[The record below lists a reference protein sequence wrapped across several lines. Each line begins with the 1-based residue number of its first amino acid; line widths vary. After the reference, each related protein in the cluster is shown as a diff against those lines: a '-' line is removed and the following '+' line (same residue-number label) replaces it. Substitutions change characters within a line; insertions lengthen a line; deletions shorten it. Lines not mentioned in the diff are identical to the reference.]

1 MDKLNFENIGKV
13 FNDVT
18 DSPEWE
24 ELQAKFN
31 HCDDI
36 FLFGHGGNLAV
47 ADHASADI
55 SRLSNGTKNAQAPG
69 SAIVA
74 TSLINDTSF
83 DDWLV
88 QWLQQRLVSYN
99 EGQLNKSL
107 VLGISSTGTSTDII
121 KALEYANLKGMQIAV
136 ITSYPIQT
144 KIDNLTEV
152 IQGVEFYHTA
162 EVLSLLLTYQ
172 LTVGSGKATPPI
184 FQNKPKDLEQ
194 LNRKQGASKERQYS
208 YPDEHVNIAIDFDGV
223 IHRNSKGYFDG
234 TIYDEVVEGAR
245 EALEEISK
253 TYTIIIYT
261 AKARHDRGFVDGK
274 SGTQLIWEWLEE
286 NKLDHLISK
295 VTAEKPRAVAY
306 IDDKAIK
313 FSDWN
318 AVLKSVSELS

>member
-194 LNRKQGASKERQYS
+194 LNRKQGASKARKYS
-208 YPDEHVNIAIDFDGV
+208 YPDENVNIALDFDGV
-223 IHRNSKGYFDG
+223 IHKNSKGYFDG
-234 TIYDEVVEGAR
+234 TIYDDPIEGTK
-245 EALEEISK
+245 EALEQISK
-253 TYTIIIYT
+253 EYTIIVHT
-261 AKARHDRGFVDGK
+261 AKARHDRGFVDF
-274 SGTQLIWEWLEE
+274 LL
-286 NKLDHLISK
+286 
-295 VTAEKPRAVAY
+295 
-306 IDDKAIK
+306 
-313 FSDWN
+313 
-318 AVLKSVSELS
+318 